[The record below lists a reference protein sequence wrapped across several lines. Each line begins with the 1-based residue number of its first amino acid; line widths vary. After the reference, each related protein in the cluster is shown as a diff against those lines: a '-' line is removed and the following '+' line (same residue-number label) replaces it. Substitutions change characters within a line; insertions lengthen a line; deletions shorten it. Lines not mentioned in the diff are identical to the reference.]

1 MAEGRSVRRPESDV
15 RSGPAG
21 VGSAEVRGAGAG
33 PEEPGRPSPA
43 SFAQPDAISTDAGTR
58 ILAKTSAGRWIVAC
72 GMSPR
77 VACFPGFPNDLGAT
91 MTARPSIDLAG
102 KRALVTGG
110 SRGIGRAIAVRLAGA
125 GADVAINY
133 LRNKKPAE
141 ETAQAVRDLGRRV
154 LLLKGNVADPDSLA
168 GMFAAIE
175 TEFGGL
181 DILVS
186 NAASGVIKPAL
197 ELTPKHWNWT
207 MDINAAA
214 LLPLV
219 QHSVKLMGASGGHV
233 VAVSSLGAVRA
244 IPNYAAVGA
253 SKAALESL
261 VRHLAVELAPRGI
274 RVNAVSAG
282 VVDTDALKHFPNR
295 EEMLTEGAR
304 RTPAGRLVEPND
316 VADTVLFLVSNL
328 SGMIIGQTVVVDGG
342 YSILG

>member
-1 MAEGRSVRRPESDV
+1 
-15 RSGPAG
+15 
-21 VGSAEVRGAGAG
+21 
-33 PEEPGRPSPA
+33 
-43 SFAQPDAISTDAGTR
+43 
-58 ILAKTSAGRWIVAC
+58 
-72 GMSPR
+72 
-77 VACFPGFPNDLGAT
+77 
-91 MTARPSIDLAG
+91 MTHGLSIDLHG

-110 SRGIGRAIAVRLAGA
+110 SRGIGKAIAVRLAEA

-133 LRNKKPAE
+133 LRSKSPAE
-141 ETAQAVRDLGRRV
+141 ETAATVRARGARA
-154 LLLKGNVADPDSLA
+154 LLVKGNVADPETQP
-168 GMFAAIE
+168 GMFKALE
-175 TEFGGL
+175 DTFGGL
-181 DILVS
+181 DIVVS

-197 ELTPKHWNWT
+197 ELTQRHWNWT

-219 QHSVKLMGASGGHV
+219 QRAVVLMGPAGGHV

-295 EEMLTEGAR
+295 EQMLTEGTR
-304 RTPAGRLVEPND
+304 RTPAGRLVQPRD
-316 VADTVLFLVSNL
+316 VADAVLWLASPMASMVV
-328 SGMIIGQTVVVDGG
+328 GQTIVVDGG
-342 YSILG
+342 YSVVA